1 MKFSVLLAGCSLFL
15 TISMLPSGS
24 AQAATGQQT
33 FVVAESWVTTLS
45 PGEQAQLVNIPT
57 DPEDVIDGPELPDIP
72 AWTPESDETKV
83 PEAFSWRDDG
93 GRDWMMPVRNQRQC
107 GSCAAFGITAML
119 EMRVKQDLDEPNLE
133 IDLSDSQCLTC
144 AGGDCVDGITLPQGI
159 AVMTQEGLVTEDCGP
174 YSEDGSQVILTE
186 CDGICDGGDR
196 GRVYLE
202 GVELLNFD
210 AVPEVADQIAM
221 MKKALNQSPLLVRIG
236 VWPDIFSYG
245 GGVYRPVTE
254 DPEEIVGYHALLLV
268 GWDDQQQA
276 WLARNSWGSNWG
288 NDGYLWLGY
297 GASDSNRQVFTA
309 TRSDSSALYDID
321 RDGFVSVDVGGL
333 DCNDFSEDIHPQAS
347 ETQGDGIDSNCDGED
362 PPIPRDVDNS
372 AGCNS
377 SAARN
382 GAAGW
387 LTLVAIAGVLVRR
400 RREVQSH

>member
-1 MKFSVLLAGCSLFL
+1 
-15 TISMLPSGS
+15 
-24 AQAATGQQT
+24 
-33 FVVAESWVTTLS
+33 
-45 PGEQAQLVNIPT
+45 
-57 DPEDVIDGPELPDIP
+57 
-72 AWTPESDETKV
+72 
-83 PEAFSWRDDG
+83 
-93 GRDWMMPVRNQRQC
+93 
-107 GSCAAFGITAML
+107 
-119 EMRVKQDLDEPNLE
+119 
-133 IDLSDSQCLTC
+133 
-144 AGGDCVDGITLPQGI
+144 
-159 AVMTQEGLVTEDCGP
+159 
-174 YSEDGSQVILTE
+174 
-186 CDGICDGGDR
+186 
-196 GRVYLE
+196 
-202 GVELLNFD
+202 
-210 AVPEVADQIAM
+210 VPEVADQIAM